1 MSAGRALFKSHDI
14 NDLLQMCA
22 IKLWQSKKKYGK
34 SESDPAQVVRITRN
48 LVTDIIRRQRTDL
61 ERINYESVSLD
72 EEIKDER
79 TGKTYSCGETIPAD
93 GVDLFPHLIL
103 EEKVLSEM
111 RFEAALRKLT
121 PLQRK
126 ICKHLAED
134 YTLKEIARLVGKSE
148 RTIRREV
155 TKIKAG
161 LKEGD
166 LIRL

>member
-1 MSAGRALFKSHDI
+1 
-14 NDLLQMCA
+14 MCA

-79 TGKTYSCGETIPAD
+79 TGKTYSCGETIPED
-93 GVDLFPHLIL
+93 GVGLFPHL

-126 ICKHLAED
+126 ICKYLAED
-134 YTLKEIARLVGKSE
+134 YTLREIARLVGKSE

-161 LKEGD
+161 LKESD